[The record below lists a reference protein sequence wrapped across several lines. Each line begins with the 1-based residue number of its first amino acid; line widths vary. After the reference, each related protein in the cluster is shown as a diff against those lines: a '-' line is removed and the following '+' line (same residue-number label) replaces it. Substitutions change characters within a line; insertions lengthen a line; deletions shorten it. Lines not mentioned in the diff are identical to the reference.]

1 MEFDKKTAKD
11 FAAIFGCIYPEKEE
25 CKWLEDK
32 ICKND
37 KSSFRDEYPGFGCNV
52 CGAWEAK

>member
-11 FAAIFGCIYPEKEE
+11 FAAIFGCIYPDKEE
-25 CKWLEDK
+25 CKWLKKDK
-32 ICKND
+32 ICKNG

-52 CGAWEAK
+52 CGA